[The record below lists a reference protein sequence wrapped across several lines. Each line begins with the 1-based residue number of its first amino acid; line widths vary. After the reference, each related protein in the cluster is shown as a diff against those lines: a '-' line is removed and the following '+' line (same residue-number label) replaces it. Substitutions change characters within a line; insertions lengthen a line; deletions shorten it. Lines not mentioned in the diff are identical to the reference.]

1 MCPPGFTG
9 TRCEQGK
16 EEGAPG
22 PGQERMPGW
31 EKTLKPRGWTW
42 RVSMFQEVL
51 NADTQQRLLYPHA
64 LFLACR
70 EGRFGQSCQEQ
81 CPGTSGCRGLTFC
94 LPDPYGCSCG
104 SGWRGSQCQEGT
116 D

>member
-1 MCPPGFTG
+1 
-9 TRCEQGK
+9 
-16 EEGAPG
+16 
-22 PGQERMPGW
+22 
-31 EKTLKPRGWTW
+31 
-42 RVSMFQEVL
+42 MFQEVL

-104 SGWRGSQCQEGT
+104 SGWRGSQCLEGT